1 MIIHDHIVPP
11 FSRPLVKLV
20 CRRPVLHTEHG
31 AAMRHAAGLGGW
43 RRLVAR
49 LDLWFCDRVL
59 ANSFACRDAV
69 LRAYRLP
76 ESKIEV
82 LYLGIDLRRFTP
94 TAGML
99 RQRSRH
105 RIGFVGRVSRRD
117 KGADHLPPVA
127 HALVDMGRS
136 DIEFVVV
143 GDGPDRPA
151 VESLCE
157 RMKAS
162 HLFSFL
168 GFRSDVESLLVAL
181 LVRPG
186 WVMTIL
192 LLYVWLVAGRS
203 DPGDL
208 LPQYPIVRWGSYLL
222 IPAFT
227 GLALVRIIVRGA
239 GVGAASSLS
248 L

>member
-1 MIIHDHIVPP
+1 MKVRVAILNWRGAYGAAGRSIWDLAAALDRDQFEARFYFLAGSPGPFAEEIASLGYEVENLHWRDGFSLAGRWRLLRALRRFHPMIIHDHIVSP
-11 FSRPLVKLV
+11 FTRPLAKLV

-31 AAMRHAAGLGGW
+31 AAIRHAAGLAGW

-105 RIGFVGRVSRRD
+105 RVGFVGRVSRWD
-117 KGADHLPPVA
+117 KGADYLPPVA

-157 RMKAS
+157 
-162 HLFSFL
+162 
-168 GFRSDVESLLVAL
+168 
-181 LVRPG
+181 
-186 WVMTIL
+186 
-192 LLYVWLVAGRS
+192 
-203 DPGDL
+203 
-208 LPQYPIVRWGSYLL
+208 
-222 IPAFT
+222 
-227 GLALVRIIVRGA
+227 
-239 GVGAASSLS
+239 
-248 L
+248 